1 MVLWRKGGGDGE
13 ECMLITMR
21 PLLVYLSASHSSPT
35 LFLSFQQDTRF
46 VHGRHFASGHLG
58 LDLAWRA
65 GALGDGK

>member
-1 MVLWRKGGGDGE
+1 
-13 ECMLITMR
+13 MLITMR